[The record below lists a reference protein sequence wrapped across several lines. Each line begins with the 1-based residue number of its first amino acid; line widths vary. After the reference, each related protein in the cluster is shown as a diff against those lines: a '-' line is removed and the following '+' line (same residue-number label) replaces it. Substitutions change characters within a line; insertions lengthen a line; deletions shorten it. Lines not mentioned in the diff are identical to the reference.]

1 MKKLKTNAMRMLD
14 QYNIFYHIHEFKIGK
29 SHLDGHEV
37 AQLIKK
43 PENQVYKTLVLMNHS
58 NEHFVFVIPVVEHLD
73 MKKASK
79 AVGQKKL
86 ELLPLD
92 QLTKVTGYVRGGCS
106 PIGMKKT
113 FQTVIDSRAQS
124 LSSFIVSAGK
134 RGYQIEIDPNDLSKV
149 ITVHFEDVIK
159 HN

>member
-1 MKKLKTNAMRMLD
+1 MKKVKTNAMRILD

-29 SHLDGHEV
+29 EHIDGHQV
-37 AQLIKK
+37 AQLIQKS
-43 PENQVYKTLVLMNHS
+43 EEQVYKTLVLMNHQ
-58 NEHFVFVIPVVEHLD
+58 NEYFVFVIPVVEHLD

-113 FQTVIDSRAQS
+113 FTTIIDERAKS
-124 LSSFIVSAGK
+124 LSSFIISAGK
-134 RGYQIEIDPNDLSKV
+134 RGYQIELDPTDLEKV
-149 ITVHFEDVIK
+149 ITLQFADIIK
-159 HN
+159 SN

>member
-1 MKKLKTNAMRMLD
+1 MKKVKTNAMRILD
-14 QYNIFYHIHEFKIGK
+14 QYNIFYHTHEYSIGK
-29 SHLDGHEV
+29 DYIDGHQV
-37 AQLIKK
+37 AQFIQK
-43 PENQVYKTLVLMNHS
+43 PENQVYKTLVLMNGK
-58 NEHFVFVIPVVEHLD
+58 NEYFVFVIPVVEHLD

-106 PIGMKKT
+106 PVGMKKT
-113 FQTVIDSRAQS
+113 FRTIIDTTAQS

-134 RGYQIEIDPNDLSKV
+134 RGYQIEVNPQELVKV
-149 ITVHFEDVIK
+149 IDVDFEDVIK
-159 HN
+159 YN